1 MSVEYDFPG
10 DSISTSPREE
20 SIQDM
25 EYATQY
31 YPGPADYKKCKIDID
46 EFGMHIQNLG
56 KSFTSVRKI
65 NDLLEIV
72 MTDDFYRKVINIT
85 NLIDSYKFSNAQ
97 CVIDGAPNNT
107 NAINKIGY
115 CKDLQKLQNHININ
129 RINDV
134 VDKYESII
142 KKLLEKIYVVINDS
156 QKYCDLDQKLS
167 ENVRRLSSKI
177 GLLLAD
183 DSDLKKR
190 CTNNYKN
197 DIKAEVCSDIIPA
210 SVSTCSS
217 YKSETCKDITAS
229 VTTCIPY
236 KSETCKDIT
245 ASVATCSQFKQN
257 ICEDLM
263 FGHAFDKKGYFMGYI
278 LIAIVII
285 CIVIIII
292 MLGSSKKCEKIMDD

>member
-1 MSVEYDFPG
+1 MSVQYNSPA
-10 DSISTSPREE
+10 SPTSSGAEQ
-20 SIQDM
+20 IQTVG
-25 EYATQY
+25 YATQY
-31 YPGPADYKKCKIDID
+31 YPGPADYKKCGIDID

-56 KSFTSVRKI
+56 KSFTSARKL
-65 NDLLEIV
+65 NDVIEIV
-72 MTDDFYRKVINIT
+72 MTDDFYRKVVNIT

-97 CVIDGAPNNT
+97 CVIDGAPSNS

-115 CKDLQKLQNHININ
+115 CKNLQSLQNNINVN

-156 QKYCDLDQKLS
+156 QKYCDSDQKLS
-167 ENVRRLSSKI
+167 ENARRLSSKI

-183 DSDLKKR
+183 DGDLKKR

-217 YKSETCKDITAS
+217 YKSETCKDVTAS
-229 VTTCIPY
+229 VGTC
-236 KSETCKDIT
+236 
-245 ASVATCSQFKQN
+245 AQFKQN
-257 ICEDLM
+257 ICEDPM

-278 LIAIVII
+278 LITIIII
-285 CIVIIII
+285 CIIIIMI
-292 MLGSSKKCEKIMDD
+292 MLGSSKKCEKSMDD